1 MPGFLKIDLWLG
13 GAFVLVP
20 RVFYDHRGYFMES
33 YNDRDFREL
42 GLDLHFVQDN
52 ESWTEKAGTIRG
64 LHYQISPATQAKLV
78 RCVRGSIFDV
88 IVDIRPESPTFGKW
102 SAVLLNDRNHKMLF
116 VPVGFAHGF
125 QSLVDDVI
133 VSYKVTG
140 FYSKEHDRAIRWDD
154 PRIGISWPLDN
165 PILSQK
171 DRNAPLLE
179 EAELRF

>member
-1 MPGFLKIDLWLG
+1 MPGFLKIDLWLE